1 MTTLRVNTP
10 FGTRLFPT
18 DLLFKNFFE
27 QASEF
32 EPSIDRK
39 INHPVDIIYTE
50 EALLFEI
57 AAVGLAKKDIELE
70 VEDGNCLKVSYTK
83 PSIESNSS
91 DQDAGEY
98 IHKGIAKRSF
108 NLGWKI
114 SPKFDLTKIK
124 ATMENGLLRLEVPVS
139 PDSKPKTIT
148 IK

>member
-1 MTTLRVNTP
+1 MTTLKVDTP

-18 DLLFKNFFE
+18 DLLFKNFFDR
-27 QASEF
+27 ASAF
-32 EPSIDRK
+32 ETSVDRK
-39 INHPVDIIYTE
+39 INHPVDIIHTE
-50 EALLFEI
+50 DALLFEI

-91 DQDAGEY
+91 DIDVGEY

-114 SPKFDLTKIK
+114 SPKFDLTKIT
-124 ATMENGLLRLEVPVS
+124 ASMENGLLKIEIPVNPVS
-139 PDSKPKTIT
+139 MQKTIT